1 MSISNKIQ
9 FDNKQFFEHYQK
21 INTCFIDIYK
31 KNYQINKQ
39 DLMTYLDVTKIA
51 FIEIYD
57 YLVKEILS
65 PSKIKFALSLDKYKK
80 ELNKHMKEI
89 ADNVQDVVPDI
100 NQYQILPYLDIVNV
114 DEILL
119 EGNSNEDDEEYTIK
133 KEKESD
139 DEYEIKKEKTDMDI
153 EESDSDN
160 TQIKKEKDSYEEE
173 ESDPDDNSFKKRVYV
188 LKTDNDQD
196 KEEIIDFLNK
206 TYLNWVE
213 AFYVKSYNHNDYY
226 FYYFYV
232 RFHNPII
239 FPFKGK
245 DHLIYTEKRFSNN
258 NIKKILKSKGNYYP
272 IKKLNL

>member
-1 MSISNKIQ
+1 MSDSTKIQ
-9 FDNKQFFEHYQK
+9 FDNKQFFEYYQK

-31 KNYQINKQ
+31 KIYQINKQ
-39 DLMTYLDVTKIA
+39 DIMTYLDVTKIA

-57 YLVKEILS
+57 YLVKEILK
-65 PSKIKFALSLDKYKK
+65 PNKIKFALTLDKYKK
-80 ELNKHMKEI
+80 ELDNHMKEI
-89 ADNVQDVVPDI
+89 ADNVQDVVIDI
-100 NQYQILPYLDIVNV
+100 NQDIILPDLEIVKV
-114 DEILL
+114 HEILL
-119 EGNSNEDDEEYTIK
+119 EGDTTDEDEEYTIK

-153 EESDSDN
+153 EESDPDD
-160 TQIKKEKDSYEEE
+160 TKIKKEKESSEEE
-173 ESDPDDNSFKKRVYV
+173 DSVSDDNSFKKRVYV

-196 KEEIIDFLNK
+196 KEEIVEFLNK

-213 AFYVKSYNHNDYY
+213 AFYVKSYNHDNYY

-245 DHLIYTEKRFSNN
+245 QHLSYSEKRFSNN
-258 NIKKILKSKGNYYP
+258 NIKKILKSKGNYHP

>member
-31 KNYQINKQ
+31 KNYQINKH
-39 DLMTYLDVTKIA
+39 DLMTYLEVTKIA

-57 YLVKEILS
+57 YLVKEILT
-65 PSKIKFALSLDKYKK
+65 PTKIKFALSLDKYKK

-89 ADNVQDVVPDI
+89 SDNVQDVVPDI
-100 NQYQILPYLDIVNV
+100 NQDQILPELDIVNV

-119 EGNSNEDDEEYTIK
+119 EGNTTEENEEYNIK
-133 KEKESD
+133 KEKVSD

-153 EESDSDN
+153 EESDSDD
-160 TQIKKEKDSYEEE
+160 TKIKKEKDYSEDEAS
-173 ESDPDDNSFKKRVYV
+173 ESDDNSLKKRVYV
-188 LKTDNDQD
+188 LKTDNEQD
-196 KEEIIDFLNK
+196 KEEIIEFLNK

-213 AFYVKSYNHNDYY
+213 AFYVKSINQNYYY

-245 DHLIYTEKRFSNN
+245 EDLIYTEKRFSNN
-258 NIKKILKSKGNYYP
+258 NIKKIIKSKGNYHP

>member
-1 MSISNKIQ
+1 MSNSNKIK

-39 DLMTYLDVTKIA
+39 DIMTYLDVTKIA

-57 YLVKEILS
+57 YLVKEILT
-65 PSKIKFALSLDKYKK
+65 PTKINFALTLDKYKK
-80 ELNKHMKEI
+80 ELDKHMKEI
-89 ADNVQDVVPDI
+89 SDNVQDVIPDI
-100 NQYQILPYLDIVNV
+100 NQDIIFQDLEIVGV

-119 EGNSNEDDEEYTIK
+119 EGNTNEEDEEYTIK
-133 KEKESD
+133 KEKDSEE
-139 DEYEIKKEKTDMDI
+139 EYEIKKENTEMDI
-153 EESDSDN
+153 EESDSDD
-160 TQIKKEKDSYEEE
+160 TKIKKEKESSEEE
-173 ESDPDDNSFKKRVYV
+173 DSDSDDNSFKRRVYV
-188 LKTDNDQD
+188 LKTDNEQD
-196 KEEIIDFLNK
+196 KEEILEFLNK
-206 TYLNWVE
+206 TYLNWDE
-213 AFYVKSYNHNDYY
+213 GFYVKSYNPDNYY

-245 DHLIYTEKRFSNN
+245 EHLTYTEKRFSNN
-258 NIKKILKSKGNYYP
+258 NIKKILKSKGNYHP

>member
-1 MSISNKIQ
+1 MSNSNKIK

-39 DLMTYLDVTKIA
+39 DIMTYLDVTKIA

-57 YLVKEILS
+57 YLVKEILT
-65 PSKIKFALSLDKYKK
+65 PSKIKYALTLNKYKK
-80 ELNKHMKEI
+80 ELDKHMNEI
-89 ADNVQDVVPDI
+89 ADNVQDVVVDI
-100 NQYQILPYLDIVNV
+100 NEDELLPDLEIVNI

-119 EGNSNEDDEEYTIK
+119 EGKKIDEDEEYSIK
-133 KEKESD
+133 KEKESED
-139 DEYEIKKEKTDMDI
+139 QYEIKKEKTDMDI
-153 EESDSDN
+153 EESDSDY
-160 TQIKKEKDSYEEE
+160 TQIKKEKESSEEE
-173 ESDPDDNSFKKRVYV
+173 DSDSDDNSFKKRVYV
-188 LKTDNDQD
+188 LKTDNNQD
-196 KEEIIDFLNK
+196 KDEIIEFLKK

-213 AFYVKSYNHNDYY
+213 AFYVKSFNHDNYY

-245 DHLIYTEKRFSNN
+245 EHLSYSEKRFSNN
-258 NIKKILKSKGNYYP
+258 NIKKILKSKGNYHQ
-272 IKKLNL
+272 IKKINY

>member
-1 MSISNKIQ
+1 MSNSNKIK

-57 YLVKEILS
+57 YLLNEILK
-65 PSKIKFALSLDKYKK
+65 PNKIKFALTLDKYKK
-80 ELNKHMKEI
+80 ELDKHMKEI
-89 ADNVQDVVPDI
+89 AVNVQDVVPDI
-100 NQYQILPYLDIVNV
+100 NQDEILPELEIVNV

-119 EGNSNEDDEEYTIK
+119 EGKTNEEDEEYTIK

-139 DEYEIKKEKTDMDI
+139 DEYEIKKESTDMDI

-160 TQIKKEKDSYEEE
+160 TQIKKEKDSSEEE
-173 ESDPDDNSFKKRVYV
+173 DTDPDDNSFKRRVYV

-196 KEEIIDFLNK
+196 KEEVVEFLQK

-213 AFYVKSYNHNDYY
+213 AFYVKSYNNNDYY

-245 DHLIYTEKRFSNN
+245 EHLSYTEKRFSNN
-258 NIKKILKSKGNYYP
+258 NIKKILKSKGNYHQ

>member
-1 MSISNKIQ
+1 MSNSNKTQ
-9 FDNKQFFEHYQK
+9 FDNKKFFEYYQK

-39 DLMTYLDVTKIA
+39 DIMTYLDVTKIA

-57 YLVKEILS
+57 YLVNEILT
-65 PSKIKFALSLDKYKK
+65 PSKIKYALTLNKYKK
-80 ELNKHMKEI
+80 ELDKHMKEI
-89 ADNVQDVVPDI
+89 ADNVQDVLIDI
-100 NQYQILPYLDIVNV
+100 KEDKILPDLNIVKV
-114 DEILL
+114 DDILL
-119 EGNSNEDDEEYTIK
+119 EGDTTEEDAEYTIK

-153 EESDSDN
+153 EES
-160 TQIKKEKDSYEEE
+160 
-173 ESDPDDNSFKKRVYV
+173 ESDDTKIKEENASSEDEASEYDGNSFKRRVFV
-188 LKTDNDQD
+188 LRTDNDQY
-196 KEEIIDFLNK
+196 KEEIIDFIQK

-213 AFYVKSYNHNDYY
+213 AFYVKSFNNDYYY

-245 DHLIYTEKRFSNN
+245 DHLIYSEKRFSNN
-258 NIKKILKSKGNYYP
+258 NVKKIIKSKGNYYP
-272 IKKLNL
+272 IKKLKL